1 MENRV
6 QYDKVNKKINNN
18 ITKIPELLNQKS
30 KKNKKLKNILSSPIL
45 DISLNTSNKNS
56 NINKKSNI
64 LYDYLKNGRFDYSL
78 DSNSN
83 SNKEENQKDKIKEKK
98 SKKQNFI
105 LKSELFNSSPNI
117 EQKIRSEKLSPKSS
131 VLK

>member
-1 MENRV
+1 M
-6 QYDKVNKKINNN
+6 
-18 ITKIPELLNQKS
+18 
-30 KKNKKLKNILSSPIL
+30 
-45 DISLNTSNKNS
+45 
-56 NINKKSNI
+56 

>member
-1 MENRV
+1 MDKNAENIFFKNV
-6 QYDKVNKKINNN
+6 SVDKQ
-18 ITKIPELLNQKS
+18 LDS
-30 KKNKKLKNILSSPIL
+30 KKEK
-45 DISLNTSNKNS
+45 DKNS
-56 NINKKSNI
+56 NM

-83 SNKEENQKDKIKEKK
+83 SNKENIQKDKSKEKK

-105 LKSELFNSSPNI
+105 LKSELFNSSPDI
-117 EQKIRSEKLSPKSS
+117 DQKNHSERLSPKSS

>member
-1 MENRV
+1 M
-6 QYDKVNKKINNN
+6 K
-18 ITKIPELLNQKS
+18 QKS
-30 KKNKKLKNILSSPIL
+30 CFQNKVRFNSINLLDIGNILDKNAENLFFQNISSEKQL
-45 DISLNTSNKNS
+45 DSKKEEK
-56 NINKKSNI
+56 NKKSNI